1 MWERDE
7 NGNWYNL
14 DEIDSVQNH
23 IDCFGCV
30 YVIWT
35 YSDTVKV
42 LKVGQGLLTESLNE
56 DKNNPEIMKHQKSG
70 KVNITWAIFPK
81 ELLEGI
87 EAYLSYK
94 LNPTLGERCPI
105 DFLIPVN
112 LPINL

>member
-1 MWERDE
+1 MEDCDIDLDLQSRIAEIKGKDE
-7 NGNWYNL
+7 QLHENYL
-14 DEIDSVQNH
+14 
-23 IDCFGCV
+23 
-30 YVIWT
+30 
-35 YSDTVKV
+35 
-42 LKVGQGLLTESLNE
+42 QGLLTESLNE

-87 EAYLSYK
+87 ETYLSYK